1 MKISVTNPI
10 TRLDYPDPDVI
21 RVGDTYY
28 MVSTTMHF
36 MPGCEILRSYDLV
49 NWEHEA
55 YVYDRLDS
63 TPGQILENGA
73 HIYGKGMWAASL
85 RYHKGV
91 FYICFVANDT
101 GRTYLFTSRTVEGPW
116 EKHYMEGFYHDCSL
130 LFDDDGRVYI
140 AYGNREI
147 TITELKPDC
156 SGPLEG
162 GLHRLAVRDG
172 GKCCLGFEGTHFYK
186 INGRYYLFFIHSLED
201 RWMRAE
207 ACFAADSVDGE
218 FTGGDVLVD
227 DMGFFGQ
234 GVAQGGIVDT
244 PEGKWYAV
252 LFQDS
257 GAVGRIP
264 VLVPVS
270 WDQRRPIFG
279 EGGKAPRTFTVSSN
293 KPKHHY
299 EPLVQS
305 DDFKGME
312 GLDAEEAGR
321 RYGCFGLKS
330 VWQFNHEPDLSL
342 LSLDREEGVLWMTTG
357 RVCRRLTQ
365 AGNILTQRMLYPGCS
380 GEVTVKAGELKEGDY
395 AGLCILQGCYGMA
408 AVTRRQGKCCIVMR
422 SAEPSG
428 AGNSADSGGTEKNA
442 EPSGAGNSAEP
453 GSTVHDAGPGEKEWE
468 SVETAED
475 EIRLKA
481 EADFSDRKDEVQ
493 FYYLCHGEWK
503 KVGVTHKLR
512 FGLDHFTGARFGLF
526 LYASGEEGGRAGFRN
541 FTYGTGTC
549 GRQDNMEEV

>member
-1 MKISVTNPI
+1 MIRITNPI

-49 NWEHEA
+49 NWEHVV

-63 TPGQILENGA
+63 TPGQTLEGEANS
-73 HIYGKGMWAASL
+73 YGKGMWAASL
-85 RYHKGV
+85 RYHKGI
-91 FYICFVANDT
+91 FYVCFVANDT
-101 GRTYLFTSRTVEGPW
+101 GKTYLYTSSTVEGPW
-116 EKHYMEGFYHDCSL
+116 EKHCIKGFYHDCSL
-130 LFDDDGRVYI
+130 LFDEDDRVYI

-147 TITELKPDC
+147 YITELKSDC

-162 GLHRLAVRDG
+162 GLHRLAVKDS
-172 GKCCLGFEGTHFYK
+172 KTCALGYEGTHFYK

-207 ACFAADSVDGE
+207 ACFMSQSVDGT

-227 DMGFFGQ
+227 DMGFWGQ

-244 PEGKWYAV
+244 PEGKWYGI

-270 WDQRRPIFG
+270 WDNHRPVFG
-279 EGGKAPRTFTVSSN
+279 EGGKAPRTFMVSSLR
-293 KPKHHY
+293 PHYLY

-305 DDFKGME
+305 DDFKGE
-312 GLDAEEAGR
+312 KGLDKETARR

-330 VWQFNHEPDLSL
+330 VWQFNHEPDVSL
-342 LSLDREEGVLWMTTG
+342 LSLDQEQGILWMTAG
-357 RVCRRLTQ
+357 KVCRRLTQ
-365 AGNILTQRMLYPGCS
+365 ARNVLTQRMLYPGCS
-380 GEVTVKAGELKEGDY
+380 GEITVNVGELKEGDC
-395 AGLCILQGCYGMA
+395 AGLCVLQGCYGMIG
-408 AVTRRQGKCCIVMR
+408 VTRREGKLYVVMR
-422 SAEPSG
+422 GAEPN
-428 AGNSADSGGTEKNA
+428 AQNRAETE
-442 EPSGAGNSAEP
+442 
-453 GSTVHDAGPGEKEWE
+453 EKEWE
-468 SVETAED
+468 SLEVMED

-481 EADFSDRKDEVQ
+481 EADFTDRKDEVR
-493 FYYLCHGEWK
+493 FYCLYHGEWK
-503 KVGVTHKLR
+503 MVGVTHKLYFR
-512 FGLDHFTGARFGLF
+512 LDHFTGGRFGLF
-526 LYASGEEGGRAGFRN
+526 LYAAKEKGGRAGFRN
-541 FTYGTGTC
+541 FVYGC
-549 GRQDNMEEV
+549 KDKKE